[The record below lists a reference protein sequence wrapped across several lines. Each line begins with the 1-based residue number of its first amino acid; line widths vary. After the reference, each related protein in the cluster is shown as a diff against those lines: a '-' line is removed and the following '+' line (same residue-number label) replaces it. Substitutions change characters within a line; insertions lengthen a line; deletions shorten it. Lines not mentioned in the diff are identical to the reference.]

1 MGIRKEFWQL
11 AWPAAAEGLLLMM
24 LTAADLL
31 MVSSLGAAAVAAVS
45 IFSQPRMV
53 ILCFPRSFSVALS
66 AYVARRRGQ
75 RPDAPLTSCAR
86 ASFLLGCG
94 LSLLLL
100 LGTWLGAVPL
110 LRLAGA
116 QSDYLSLALEYA
128 FPALISLA
136 LSGPAIVL
144 HGILTGVGDT
154 RNVLAANVLGNGVN
168 VVCNALLIYGLGPF
182 PRLGVLGAGL
192 GTAVGAGVTLTY
204 TLALFLRRGCPA
216 SLRGAGRWLPERS
229 YLRALGPLTAGTFLE
244 QAAERAGMFTF
255 SRLVAELGTTALS
268 IHNICGSL
276 CDIYYSFSQGLGKAS
291 LVQAGQALGSGR
303 AGNLRQITTASRL
316 AALWTGGGAMLL
328 YLLLRVPL
336 LRLYHLDGSDL
347 ALGCEIMLFV
357 AAVNVPEAWA
367 MIHAGL
373 LRGLGR
379 TGFVA
384 VYSLISIA
392 VVRPILTVL
401 LVYTFGLGLHGAWI
415 ALTVDQ
421 TTRAVCSMLGVR
433 RVFPVRA
440 KS

>member
-53 ILCFPRSFSVALS
+53 ILCFTRSFSVALS

-75 RPDAPLTSCAR
+75 RPDVSLTSCTR

-110 LRLAGA
+110 LRLAGT

-216 SLRGAGRWLPERS
+216 SLRGAGHWLPERS

-255 SRLVAELGTTALS
+255 SRLVAERCCFTCCFVFRCSGS
-268 IHNICGSL
+268 IIWMAAIWPWAVRLCSL
-276 CDIYYSFSQGLGKAS
+276 W
-291 LVQAGQALGSGR
+291 
-303 AGNLRQITTASRL
+303 LR
-316 AALWTGGGAMLL
+316 
-328 YLLLRVPL
+328 
-336 LRLYHLDGSDL
+336 
-347 ALGCEIMLFV
+347 
-357 AAVNVPEAWA
+357 
-367 MIHAGL
+367 
-373 LRGLGR
+373 
-379 TGFVA
+379 
-384 VYSLISIA
+384 
-392 VVRPILTVL
+392 
-401 LVYTFGLGLHGAWI
+401 
-415 ALTVDQ
+415 
-421 TTRAVCSMLGVR
+421 
-433 RVFPVRA
+433 
-440 KS
+440 